1 MSKPHEILLEPASSE
16 IGSRAWIVSH
26 EARAFFDAWQK
37 GQLPA
42 QMASTYYASYFP
54 HEISSEPGP
63 IAVVHVGEMLYR
75 SHYPDCGTAGLCNLI
90 AKLDADPEVGV
101 IVFKGSVWG
110 GDEGS
115 AERVNNALLACKT
128 PTMFY
133 VDFGGLCSGGYWM
146 ASACSEGIWASRN
159 NDRIGSIGAYLTYL
173 LPGEGSYYK
182 TVDVYSELSPE
193 KNLDEREVAKG
204 NLAPATETANTIV
217 KAFHAS
223 VKANRPQIDDA
234 TLKGATYMASE
245 AIGLGL
251 IEGICSWEEVL
262 EKAAELVA
270 SPNQTATNFS
280 TNMLGLMRSPALIAL
295 LASSADA
302 ITDAQLD
309 AVNAELSQNRTHG
322 LLLVK
327 QSDFDAA
334 VAAGSTDTAGQLTAA
349 QAKITTHEATIASL
363 NAKVAELNGELAK
376 LKSTTPGAEPTTV
389 PVKEEKI
396 SETAKLTGKEAYW
409 SETDEELAKMKA
421 GIPKIA

>member
-42 QMASTYYASYFP
+42 QLASTYYAGYYP

-63 IAVVHVGEMLYR
+63 IAVVHLGEMLYR
-75 SHYPDCGTAGLCNLI
+75 SHYPEYGTSGLCTLI
-90 AKLDADPEVGV
+90 AKLDADPEVG
-101 IVFKGSVWG
+101 IIIFKGSVWG

-115 AERVNNALLACKT
+115 SERVNNALLACKT

-146 ASACSEGIWASRN
+146 ASACTAGIYASRE
-159 NDRIGSIGAYLTYL
+159 NDRVGSIGAYLTYL
-173 LPGEGSYYK
+173 LPGEGSCYK
-182 TVDVYSELSPE
+182 TVEVYSELSPE

-204 NLAPATETANTIV
+204 NLSPATETANKIV
-217 KAFHAS
+217 KAFRAS

-245 AIGLGL
+245 AVGLGL
-251 IEGICSWEEVL
+251 IDGICSWEAVL
-262 EKAAELVA
+262 EKAAQLVA
-270 SPNQTATNFS
+270 SPNNTATNFS

-295 LASSADA
+295 LAASADA

-334 VAAGSTDTAGQLTAA
+334 VAAGNTDTAGQLTAA
-349 QAKITTHEATIASL
+349 QTKVTTHEATIAAL
-363 NAKVAELNGELAK
+363 NARVTELTGEVAR

-389 PVKEEKI
+389 IVKEEKTP
-396 SETAKLTGKEAYW
+396 ETAKLTGREAYY
-409 SETDEELAKMKA
+409 SEVDEELAKLKA
-421 GIPKIA
+421 GFPQVA